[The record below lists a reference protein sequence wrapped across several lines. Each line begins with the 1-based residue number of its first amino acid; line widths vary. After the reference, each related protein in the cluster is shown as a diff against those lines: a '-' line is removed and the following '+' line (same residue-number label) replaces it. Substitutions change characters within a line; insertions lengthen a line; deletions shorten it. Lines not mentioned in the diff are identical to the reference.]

1 MNAIQHAFP
10 SGFEAKIL
18 LKLITLQD
26 EVTLSITDNG
36 AGFGG
41 ARNSRGKGQS
51 IVSELARLLGGAL
64 SDIRL

>member
-36 AGFGG
+36 VGFGG
-41 ARNSRGKGQS
+41 DRNSRGKGQN
-51 IVSELARLLGGAL
+51 IVSELARLLW
-64 SDIRL
+64 R